1 MQSDFAIKYT
11 SKKISLT
18 LPIKILLR
26 KKFVYENKSNKITLL
41 KKIQDRLNK
50 TSLDQIINVA
60 QNKHM
65 QNIETRTTT
74 EI

>member
-26 KKFVYENKSNKITLL
+26 KKFVYENKSNKINLL
-41 KKIQDRLNK
+41 KKFQDRLNK

-65 QNIETRTTT
+65 QNIETRTIT